1 MITAH
6 TVDRFVQ
13 AASAPRP
20 YEFLKSLAA
29 SDTVA
34 LMCRKHRVSKTPGV
48 FGPQLTV
55 CPEGFPAEALA

>member
-20 YEFLKSLAA
+20 YEFLKYLVST
-29 SDTVA
+29 DTA
-34 LMCRKHRVSKTPGV
+34 PLTCRQHQVNKTSHV
-48 FGPQLTV
+48 FGPQLNV
-55 CPEGFPAEALA
+55 CPMCFPAEALA